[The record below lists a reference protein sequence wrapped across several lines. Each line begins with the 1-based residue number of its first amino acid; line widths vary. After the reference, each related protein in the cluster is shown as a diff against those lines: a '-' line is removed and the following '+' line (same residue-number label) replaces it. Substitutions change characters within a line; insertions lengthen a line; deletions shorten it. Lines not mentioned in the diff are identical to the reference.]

1 MRRPSAGQSVGSNWA
16 SRIRAGI
23 GGIVAAWGVIAAA
36 PAAAEIT
43 ARPVVHDA
51 GDRRP
56 FAIVDKR
63 QATLSVYDADGRLLG
78 RSAALLG
85 LTPGDAEPPSSRGK
99 APQALTARERVTPAG
114 RFEAEPG
121 RNLSGERVVWFD
133 YEANL
138 AIHRLR
144 PAPARE
150 RRVERLASASP
161 EDHRITLGCVVV
173 DPAFFDEVVLPALGG
188 GASLVYILPEREPL
202 VVAGAAGTPRAALP

>member
-1 MRRPSAGQSVGSNWA
+1 VGSSWA
-16 SRIRAGI
+16 SRIRAGVW
-23 GGIVAAWGVIAAA
+23 GIVAIGGVIAAA
-36 PAAAEIT
+36 PVLAQAT

-78 RSAALLG
+78 RTSALLG

-99 APQALTARERVTPAG
+99 PPQALTAQERVTPAG
-114 RFEAEPG
+114 RFEAQPG

-150 RRVERLASASP
+150 RRVERLASTSTQ
-161 EDHRITLGCVVV
+161 DRRITLGCVVV

-188 GASLVYILPEREPL
+188 GSSLVYILPEREPL
-202 VVAGAAGTPRAALP
+202 VVAGAAAGTPRAAAP